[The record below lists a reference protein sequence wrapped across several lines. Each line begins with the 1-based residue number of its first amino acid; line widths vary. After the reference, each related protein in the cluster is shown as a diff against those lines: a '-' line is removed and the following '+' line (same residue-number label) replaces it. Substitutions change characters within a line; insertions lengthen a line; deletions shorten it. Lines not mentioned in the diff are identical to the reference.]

1 MLKRLALL
9 ITLSSLMLHA
19 SDLVKIYLNQGL
31 DAVGVAIEKELTQK
45 DFWLSEIGDKNI
57 SLGYYDDN
65 VAIVLTN
72 KTDKILRVYSYED
85 GKIRKDFE
93 QKEIITGLMGDKK
106 IEGDLKTPVGFYELG
121 RKFNP
126 GDPYYGPFAFA
137 TTYPNL
143 LDKVQGKT
151 GGGIWIHGYPLDGS
165 RLDEFKTRGC
175 IALFN
180 NNLEKFAQVV
190 QDKKVFVMTEE
201 KEKIR
206 AKKDQIASL
215 LADLFTWKLAWT
227 NSDTNTYLSFYDE
240 QEFKRFDKMKFEQ
253 FASMKK
259 SIFSRK
265 EDKKIK
271 FSDINISPY
280 PNLENETMYRISF
293 YEDYYTK
300 NYQFRGDKILYVKID
315 SKGKMKNFSRAINVF
330 NKN

>member
-1 MLKRLALL
+1 
-9 ITLSSLMLHA
+9 
-19 SDLVKIYLNQGL
+19 YLNQGL

-180 NNLEKFAQVV
+180 NNLEKFAKVV

-227 NSDTNTYLSFYDE
+227 NSDTNAYLSFYDE

-315 SKGKMKNFSRAINVF
+315 SKGKMKILAEQ
-330 NKN
+330 

>member
-206 AKKDQIASL
+206 AKKDQIAGL

-315 SKGKMKNFSRAINVF
+315 SKGKMKILAEQ
-330 NKN
+330 

>member
-1 MLKRLALL
+1 MLKKILAFYFICISALG
-9 ITLSSLMLHA
+9 A

-31 DAVGVAIEKELTQK
+31 DAVGVAIEKELTNK
-45 DFWLSEIGDKNI
+45 DFWLDEIGDRNI
-57 SLGYYDDN
+57 SLGYYDDD

-72 KTDKILRVYSYED
+72 KTDKILRVYSYSD
-85 GKIRKDFE
+85 GKIKQDFE
-93 QKEIITGLMGDKK
+93 QKAIITGLMGDKQV
-106 IEGDLKTPVGFYELG
+106 EGDLKTPVGFYELG

-151 GGGIWIHGYPLDGS
+151 GGGIWIHGYPLDGT

-180 NNLEKFAQVV
+180 ENLEEFAKVV
-190 QDKKVFVMTEE
+190 QDKKVFAMTEE
-201 KEKIR
+201 KEKVR
-206 AKKDQIASL
+206 AKKEDIAAL
-215 LADLFTWKLAWT
+215 LADLFVWKLAWT
-227 NSDTNTYLSFYDE
+227 DSDINTYLNFYDE
-240 QEFKRFDKMKFEQ
+240 KQFKRFDKMKFEQ

-280 PNLENETMYRISF
+280 PNVENETMYRISF

-300 NYQFRGDKILYVKID
+300 NYQFKGDKILYVKID
-315 SKGKMKNFSRAINVF
+315 SKGKMKILAEQ
-330 NKN
+330 

>member
-1 MLKRLALL
+1 MCISALG
-9 ITLSSLMLHA
+9 A

-31 DAVGVAIEKELTQK
+31 DAVGVAIEKELTNK
-45 DFWLSEIGDKNI
+45 DFWLDEIGDRNI
-57 SLGYYDDN
+57 SLGYYDDD

-72 KTDKILRVYSYED
+72 KTDKILRVYSYSD
-85 GKIRKDFE
+85 GKIKQDFE
-93 QKEIITGLMGDKK
+93 QKAIITGLMGDKQV
-106 IEGDLKTPVGFYELG
+106 EGDLKTPVGFYELG

-151 GGGIWIHGYPLDGS
+151 GGGIWIHGYPLDGT

-180 NNLEKFAQVV
+180 ENLEEFAKVV
-190 QDKKVFVMTEE
+190 QDKKVFAMTEE
-201 KEKIR
+201 KEKVR
-206 AKKDQIASL
+206 AKKEDIAAL
-215 LADLFTWKLAWT
+215 LADLFAWKLAWT
-227 NSDTNTYLSFYDE
+227 DSDINTYLNFYDE
-240 QEFKRFDKMKFEQ
+240 KQFKRFDKMKFEQ

-280 PNLENETMYRISF
+280 PNVENETMYRISF
-293 YEDYYTK
+293 YE
-300 NYQFRGDKILYVKID
+300 
-315 SKGKMKNFSRAINVF
+315 
-330 NKN
+330 

>member
-85 GKIRKDFE
+85 GTIRKDFE

-315 SKGKMKNFSRAINVF
+315 SKGKMKILAEQ
-330 NKN
+330 

>member
-1 MLKRLALL
+1 MLKKILAFYFICISALG
-9 ITLSSLMLHA
+9 A

-31 DAVGVAIEKELTQK
+31 DAVGVAIEKELTNK
-45 DFWLSEIGDKNI
+45 DFWLDEIGDRNI
-57 SLGYYDDN
+57 SLGYYDDD

-72 KTDKILRVYSYED
+72 KTDKILRVYSYSD
-85 GKIRKDFE
+85 GKIKQDFE
-93 QKEIITGLMGDKK
+93 QKAIITGLMGDKQV
-106 IEGDLKTPVGFYELG
+106 EGDLKTPVGFYELG

-151 GGGIWIHGYPLDGS
+151 GGGIWIHGYPLDGT

-180 NNLEKFAQVV
+180 ENLEEFAKVV
-190 QDKKVFVMTEE
+190 QDKKVFAMTEE
-201 KEKIR
+201 KEKVR
-206 AKKDQIASL
+206 AKKEDIAAL
-215 LADLFTWKLAWT
+215 LADLFAWKLAWT
-227 NSDTNTYLSFYDE
+227 DSDINTYLNFYDE
-240 QEFKRFDKMKFEQ
+240 KQFKRFDKMKFEQ

-280 PNLENETMYRISF
+280 PNVENETMYRISF

-300 NYQFRGDKILYVKID
+300 NYQFKGDKILYVKID
-315 SKGKMKNFSRAINVF
+315 S
-330 NKN
+330 

>member
-1 MLKRLALL
+1 MLKKILAFYFICISALG
-9 ITLSSLMLHA
+9 A

-31 DAVGVAIEKELTQK
+31 DAVGVAIEKELTNK
-45 DFWLSEIGDKNI
+45 DFWLDEIGDRNI
-57 SLGYYDDN
+57 SLGYYDDD

-72 KTDKILRVYSYED
+72 KTDKILRVYSYSD
-85 GKIRKDFE
+85 GKIKQDFE
-93 QKEIITGLMGDKK
+93 QKAIITGLMGDKQV
-106 IEGDLKTPVGFYELG
+106 EGDLKTPVGFYELG

-126 GDPYYGPFAFA
+126 GDSYYGPFAFA

-151 GGGIWIHGYPLDGS
+151 GGGIWIHGYPLDGT

-180 NNLEKFAQVV
+180 ENLEEFAKVV
-190 QDKKVFVMTEE
+190 QDKKVFAMTEE
-201 KEKIR
+201 KEKVR
-206 AKKDQIASL
+206 AKKEDIAAL
-215 LADLFTWKLAWT
+215 LADLFAWKLAWT
-227 NSDTNTYLSFYDE
+227 DSDINTYLNFYDE
-240 QEFKRFDKMKFEQ
+240 KQFKRFDKMKFEQ

-280 PNLENETMYRISF
+280 PNVENETMYRISF

-300 NYQFRGDKILYVKID
+300 NYQFKGDKILYVKID
-315 SKGKMKNFSRAINVF
+315 SKGKMKILAEQ
-330 NKN
+330 

>member
-215 LADLFTWKLAWT
+215 LVDLFTWKLAWT

-315 SKGKMKNFSRAINVF
+315 SKGKMKILAEQ
-330 NKN
+330 

>member
-1 MLKRLALL
+1 MLKKILAFYFICISALG
-9 ITLSSLMLHA
+9 A

-31 DAVGVAIEKELTQK
+31 DAVGVAIEKELTNK
-45 DFWLSEIGDKNI
+45 DFWLDEIGDRNI
-57 SLGYYDDN
+57 SLGYYNDD

-72 KTDKILRVYSYED
+72 KTDKILRVYSYSD
-85 GKIRKDFE
+85 GKIKQDFE
-93 QKEIITGLMGDKK
+93 QKAIITGLMGDKQV
-106 IEGDLKTPVGFYELG
+106 EGDLKTPVGFYELG

-151 GGGIWIHGYPLDGS
+151 GGGIWIHGYPLDGT

-180 NNLEKFAQVV
+180 ENLEEFAKVV
-190 QDKKVFVMTEE
+190 QDKKVFAMTEE
-201 KEKIR
+201 KEKVR
-206 AKKDQIASL
+206 AKKEDIAAL
-215 LADLFTWKLAWT
+215 LADLFAWKLAWT
-227 NSDTNTYLSFYDE
+227 DSDINTYLNFYDE
-240 QEFKRFDKMKFEQ
+240 KQFKRFDKMKFEQ

-271 FSDINISPY
+271 FLDINISPY
-280 PNLENETMYRISF
+280 PNVENETMYRISF

-300 NYQFRGDKILYVKID
+300 NYQFKGDKILYVKID
-315 SKGKMKNFSRAINVF
+315 SKGKMKILAEQ
-330 NKN
+330 

>member
-1 MLKRLALL
+1 MLKRLSLL

-315 SKGKMKNFSRAINVF
+315 SKGKMKILAEQ
-330 NKN
+330 

>member
-1 MLKRLALL
+1 MLKKILAFYFICISALG
-9 ITLSSLMLHA
+9 A

-31 DAVGVAIEKELTQK
+31 DAVGVAIEKELTNK
-45 DFWLSEIGDKNI
+45 DFWLDEIGDRNI
-57 SLGYYDDN
+57 SLGYYNDD

-72 KTDKILRVYSYED
+72 KTDKILRVYSYSD
-85 GKIRKDFE
+85 GKIKQDFE
-93 QKEIITGLMGDKK
+93 QKAIITGLMGDKQV
-106 IEGDLKTPVGFYELG
+106 EGDLKTPVGFYELG

-151 GGGIWIHGYPLDGS
+151 GGGIWIHGYPLDGT

-180 NNLEKFAQVV
+180 ENLEEFAKVV
-190 QDKKVFVMTEE
+190 QDKKVFAITEE
-201 KEKIR
+201 KEKVR
-206 AKKDQIASL
+206 AKKEDIAAL
-215 LADLFTWKLAWT
+215 LADLFAWKLAWT
-227 NSDTNTYLSFYDE
+227 DSDINTYLNFYDE
-240 QEFKRFDKMKFEQ
+240 KQFKRFDKMKFEQ

-280 PNLENETMYRISF
+280 PNVENETMYRISF

-300 NYQFRGDKILYVKID
+300 NYQFKGDKILYVKID
-315 SKGKMKNFSRAINVF
+315 SKGKMKILAEQ
-330 NKN
+330 

>member
-1 MLKRLALL
+1 
-9 ITLSSLMLHA
+9 A

-31 DAVGVAIEKELTQK
+31 DAVGVAIEKELTNK
-45 DFWLSEIGDKNI
+45 DFWLDEIGDRNI
-57 SLGYYDDN
+57 SLGYYDDD

-72 KTDKILRVYSYED
+72 KTDKILRVYSYSD
-85 GKIRKDFE
+85 GKIKQDFE
-93 QKEIITGLMGDKK
+93 QKAIITGLMGDKQV
-106 IEGDLKTPVGFYELG
+106 EGDLKTPVGFYELG

-151 GGGIWIHGYPLDGS
+151 GGGIWIHGYPLDGT

-180 NNLEKFAQVV
+180 ENLEEFAKVV
-190 QDKKVFVMTEE
+190 QDKKVFAMTEE
-201 KEKIR
+201 KEKVR
-206 AKKDQIASL
+206 AKKEDIAAL
-215 LADLFTWKLAWT
+215 LADLFAWKLAWT
-227 NSDTNTYLSFYDE
+227 DSDINTYLNFYDE
-240 QEFKRFDKMKFEQ
+240 KQFKRFDKMKFEQ

-280 PNLENETMYRISF
+280 PNVENETMYRISF

-300 NYQFRGDKILYVKID
+300 NYQFKGDKILYVKID
-315 SKGKMKNFSRAINVF
+315 SKGKMKILAEQ
-330 NKN
+330 

>member
-1 MLKRLALL
+1 MLKRIALL

-215 LADLFTWKLAWT
+215 LADLFKWKLAWT

-315 SKGKMKNFSRAINVF
+315 SKGKMKILAEQ
-330 NKN
+330 

>member
-1 MLKRLALL
+1 MLKKILAFYFICISALG
-9 ITLSSLMLHA
+9 A

-31 DAVGVAIEKELTQK
+31 DAVGVAIEKELTNK
-45 DFWLSEIGDKNI
+45 DFWLDEIGDRNI
-57 SLGYYDDN
+57 SLGYYDDD

-72 KTDKILRVYSYED
+72 KTDKILRVYSYSD
-85 GKIRKDFE
+85 GKIKQDFE
-93 QKEIITGLMGDKK
+93 QKAIITGLMGDKQV
-106 IEGDLKTPVGFYELG
+106 EGDLKTPVGFYELG

-151 GGGIWIHGYPLDGS
+151 GGGIWIHGYPLDGT

-180 NNLEKFAQVV
+180 ENLEEFAKVV
-190 QDKKVFVMTEE
+190 QDKKVFAMTEE
-201 KEKIR
+201 KEKVR
-206 AKKDQIASL
+206 AKKEDIAAL
-215 LADLFTWKLAWT
+215 LAELFAWKLAWT
-227 NSDTNTYLSFYDE
+227 DSDINTYLNFYDE
-240 QEFKRFDKMKFEQ
+240 KQFKRFDKMKFEQ

-280 PNLENETMYRISF
+280 PNVENETMYRISF

-300 NYQFRGDKILYVKID
+300 NYQFKGDKILYVKID
-315 SKGKMKNFSRAINVF
+315 SKGKMKILAEQ
-330 NKN
+330 

>member
-1 MLKRLALL
+1 M
-9 ITLSSLMLHA
+9 
-19 SDLVKIYLNQGL
+19 
-31 DAVGVAIEKELTQK
+31 
-45 DFWLSEIGDKNI
+45 DKNI
-57 SLGYYDDN
+57 IIGAMTALITPFKNGKVDEQ
-65 VAIVLTN
+65 
-72 KTDKILRVYSYED
+72 SYARLI
-85 GKIRKDFE
+85 KR
-93 QKEIITGLMGDKK
+93 Q
-106 IEGDLKTPVGFYELG
+106 IENGIDAVVPVGTTGESATLTHEEHRTCIEIAVETCKG
-121 RKFNP
+121 TKVKVLAGAGSNATHEAVGLAKFAKEH
-126 GDPYYGPFAFA
+126 GADGILSVAPYY
-137 TTYPNL
+137 NN
-143 LDKVQGKT
+143 
-151 GGGIWIHGYPLDGS
+151 PLDGS

-180 NNLEKFAQVV
+180 NNLEKFAKVV

-227 NSDTNTYLSFYDE
+227 NSDTNAYLSFYDE

-300 NYQFRGDKILYVKID
+300 NYRFRGDKILYVKID
-315 SKGKMKNFSRAINVF
+315 SKGKMKILAEQ
-330 NKN
+330 

>member
-1 MLKRLALL
+1 MLKKILAFYFICISALG
-9 ITLSSLMLHA
+9 A

-31 DAVGVAIEKELTQK
+31 DAVGVAIEKELTNK
-45 DFWLSEIGDKNI
+45 DFWLDEIGDRNI
-57 SLGYYDDN
+57 SLGYYDDD
-65 VAIVLTN
+65 VVIVLTN
-72 KTDKILRVYSYED
+72 KTDKILRVYSYSD
-85 GKIRKDFE
+85 GKIKQDFE
-93 QKEIITGLMGDKK
+93 QKAIITGLMGDKQV
-106 IEGDLKTPVGFYELG
+106 EGDLKTPVGFYELG

-151 GGGIWIHGYPLDGS
+151 GGGIWIHGYPLNGT

-180 NNLEKFAQVV
+180 ENLEEFAKVV
-190 QDKKVFVMTEE
+190 QDKKVFAMTEE
-201 KEKIR
+201 KEKVR
-206 AKKDQIASL
+206 AKKEDIAAL
-215 LADLFTWKLAWT
+215 LADLFAWKLAWT
-227 NSDTNTYLSFYDE
+227 DSDINTYLNFYDE
-240 QEFKRFDKMKFEQ
+240 KQFKRFDKMKFEQ

-280 PNLENETMYRISF
+280 PNVENETMYRISF

-300 NYQFRGDKILYVKID
+300 NYQFKGDKILYVKID
-315 SKGKMKNFSRAINVF
+315 SKGKMKILAEQ
-330 NKN
+330 

>member
-1 MLKRLALL
+1 M
-9 ITLSSLMLHA
+9 HA

-180 NNLEKFAQVV
+180 NNLEKFAKVV

-227 NSDTNTYLSFYDE
+227 NSDTNAYLSFYDE

-315 SKGKMKNFSRAINVF
+315 SKGKMKILAEQ
-330 NKN
+330 

>member
-1 MLKRLALL
+1 MLKKILAFYFICISALG
-9 ITLSSLMLHA
+9 A

-31 DAVGVAIEKELTQK
+31 DAVGVAIEKELTNK
-45 DFWLSEIGDKNI
+45 DFWLDEIGDRNI
-57 SLGYYDDN
+57 SLGYYNDD
-65 VAIVLTN
+65 VAIALTN
-72 KTDKILRVYSYED
+72 KTDKILRVYSYSD
-85 GKIRKDFE
+85 GKIKQDFE
-93 QKEIITGLMGDKK
+93 QKAIITGLMGDKQV
-106 IEGDLKTPVGFYELG
+106 EGDLKTPVGFYELG

-151 GGGIWIHGYPLDGS
+151 GGGIWIHGYPLDGT

-180 NNLEKFAQVV
+180 ENLEEFAKVV
-190 QDKKVFVMTEE
+190 QDKKVFAMTEE
-201 KEKIR
+201 KEKVR
-206 AKKDQIASL
+206 AKKEDIAAL
-215 LADLFTWKLAWT
+215 LADLFAWKLAWT
-227 NSDTNTYLSFYDE
+227 DSDINTYLNFYDE
-240 QEFKRFDKMKFEQ
+240 KQFKRFDKMKFEQ

-280 PNLENETMYRISF
+280 PNVENETMYRISF

-300 NYQFRGDKILYVKID
+300 NYQFKGDKILYVKID
-315 SKGKMKNFSRAINVF
+315 SKGKMKILAEQ
-330 NKN
+330 

>member
-9 ITLSSLMLHA
+9 ITLSSLMLYA

-240 QEFKRFDKMKFEQ
+240 QEFKHFDKMKFEQ

-315 SKGKMKNFSRAINVF
+315 SKGKMKILAEQ
-330 NKN
+330 

>member
-1 MLKRLALL
+1 MLKRLTLL
-9 ITLSSLMLHA
+9 ITLSIMILHA

-93 QKEIITGLMGDKK
+93 QKDIITGLMGDKK

-180 NNLEKFAQVV
+180 NNLEKFAKVV

-227 NSDTNTYLSFYDE
+227 NSDTNAYLSFYDE

-315 SKGKMKNFSRAINVF
+315 SKGKMKILAEQ
-330 NKN
+330 

>member
-280 PNLENETMYRISF
+280 PNLKNETMYRISF

-315 SKGKMKNFSRAINVF
+315 SKGKMKILAEQ
-330 NKN
+330 

>member
-1 MLKRLALL
+1 M
-9 ITLSSLMLHA
+9 HA

-315 SKGKMKNFSRAINVF
+315 SKGKMKILAEQ
-330 NKN
+330 

>member
-1 MLKRLALL
+1 
-9 ITLSSLMLHA
+9 
-19 SDLVKIYLNQGL
+19 
-31 DAVGVAIEKELTQK
+31 AIEKELTNK
-45 DFWLSEIGDKNI
+45 DFWLDEIGDRNI
-57 SLGYYDDN
+57 SLGYYDDD

-72 KTDKILRVYSYED
+72 KTDKILRVYSYSD
-85 GKIRKDFE
+85 GKIKQDFE
-93 QKEIITGLMGDKK
+93 QKAIITGLMGDKQV
-106 IEGDLKTPVGFYELG
+106 EGDLKTPVGFYELG

-151 GGGIWIHGYPLDGS
+151 GGGIWIHGYPLDGT

-180 NNLEKFAQVV
+180 ENLEEFAKVV
-190 QDKKVFVMTEE
+190 QDKKVFAMTEE
-201 KEKIR
+201 KEKVR
-206 AKKDQIASL
+206 AKKEDIAAL
-215 LADLFTWKLAWT
+215 LADLFAWKLAWT
-227 NSDTNTYLSFYDE
+227 DSDINTYLNFYDE
-240 QEFKRFDKMKFEQ
+240 KQFKRFDKMKFEQ

-280 PNLENETMYRISF
+280 PNVENETMYRISF

-300 NYQFRGDKILYVKID
+300 NYQFKGDKILYVKID
-315 SKGKMKNFSRAINVF
+315 SKGKMKILAEQ
-330 NKN
+330 

>member
-1 MLKRLALL
+1 MLKKILAFYFICISALG
-9 ITLSSLMLHA
+9 A

-31 DAVGVAIEKELTQK
+31 DAVGVAIEKELTNK
-45 DFWLSEIGDKNI
+45 DFWLDEIGDRNI
-57 SLGYYDDN
+57 SLGYYDDD

-72 KTDKILRVYSYED
+72 KTDKILRVYSYSD
-85 GKIRKDFE
+85 GKIKQDFE
-93 QKEIITGLMGDKK
+93 QKAIITGLMGDKQV
-106 IEGDLKTPVGFYELG
+106 EGDLKTPVGFYELG

-151 GGGIWIHGYPLDGS
+151 GGGIWIHGYPLDGT

-180 NNLEKFAQVV
+180 ENLEEFAKVV
-190 QDKKVFVMTEE
+190 QDKKVFAMTEE
-201 KEKIR
+201 KEKVR
-206 AKKDQIASL
+206 AKKEDIAAL
-215 LADLFTWKLAWT
+215 LADLFAWKLAWT
-227 NSDTNTYLSFYDE
+227 DSDINTYLNFYDE
-240 QEFKRFDKMKFEQ
+240 KQFKRFDKMKFEQ

-280 PNLENETMYRISF
+280 P
-293 YEDYYTK
+293 
-300 NYQFRGDKILYVKID
+300 
-315 SKGKMKNFSRAINVF
+315 
-330 NKN
+330 

>member
-300 NYQFRGDKILYVKID
+300 NYQFRGDKILYV
-315 SKGKMKNFSRAINVF
+315 
-330 NKN
+330 

>member
-1 MLKRLALL
+1 MCISALG
-9 ITLSSLMLHA
+9 A

-31 DAVGVAIEKELTQK
+31 DAVGVAIEKELTNK
-45 DFWLSEIGDKNI
+45 DFWLDEIGDRNI
-57 SLGYYDDN
+57 SLGYYDDD

-72 KTDKILRVYSYED
+72 KTDKILRVYSYSD
-85 GKIRKDFE
+85 GKIKQDFE
-93 QKEIITGLMGDKK
+93 QKAIITGLMGDKQV
-106 IEGDLKTPVGFYELG
+106 EGDLKTPVGFYELG

-126 GDPYYGPFAFA
+126 GDPYYGSFAFA

-151 GGGIWIHGYPLDGS
+151 GGGIWIHGYPLDGT

-180 NNLEKFAQVV
+180 ENLEEFAKVV
-190 QDKKVFVMTEE
+190 QDKKVFAMTEE
-201 KEKIR
+201 KEKVR
-206 AKKDQIASL
+206 AKKEDIAAL
-215 LADLFTWKLAWT
+215 LADLFAWKLAWT
-227 NSDTNTYLSFYDE
+227 DSDINTYLNFYDE
-240 QEFKRFDKMKFEQ
+240 KQFKRFDKMKFEQ

-280 PNLENETMYRISF
+280 PNVENETMYRISF

-300 NYQFRGDKILYVKID
+300 NYQFKGDKILYVKID
-315 SKGKMKNFSRAINVF
+315 SKGKMKILAEQ
-330 NKN
+330 

>member
-1 MLKRLALL
+1 MLKKILAFYFICISALG
-9 ITLSSLMLHA
+9 A

-31 DAVGVAIEKELTQK
+31 DAVGVAIEKELTNK
-45 DFWLSEIGDKNI
+45 DFWLDEIGNRNI
-57 SLGYYDDN
+57 SLGYYNDD

-72 KTDKILRVYSYED
+72 KTDKILRVYSYSD
-85 GKIRKDFE
+85 GKIKQDFE
-93 QKEIITGLMGDKK
+93 QKAIITGLMGDKQV
-106 IEGDLKTPVGFYELG
+106 EGDLKTPVGFYELG

-151 GGGIWIHGYPLDGS
+151 GGGIWIHGYPLDGT

-180 NNLEKFAQVV
+180 ENLEEFAKVV
-190 QDKKVFVMTEE
+190 QDKKVFAMTEE
-201 KEKIR
+201 KEKVR
-206 AKKDQIASL
+206 AKKEDIAAL
-215 LADLFTWKLAWT
+215 LADLFAWKLAWT
-227 NSDTNTYLSFYDE
+227 DSDINTYLNFYDE
-240 QEFKRFDKMKFEQ
+240 KQFKRFDKMKFEQ

-280 PNLENETMYRISF
+280 PNVENETMYRISF

-300 NYQFRGDKILYVKID
+300 NYQFKGDKILYVKID
-315 SKGKMKNFSRAINVF
+315 SKGKMKILAEQ
-330 NKN
+330 

>member
-65 VAIVLTN
+65 VAIVFTN

-315 SKGKMKNFSRAINVF
+315 SKGKMKILAEQ
-330 NKN
+330 

>member
-1 MLKRLALL
+1 
-9 ITLSSLMLHA
+9 
-19 SDLVKIYLNQGL
+19 
-31 DAVGVAIEKELTQK
+31 
-45 DFWLSEIGDKNI
+45 
-57 SLGYYDDN
+57 
-65 VAIVLTN
+65 
-72 KTDKILRVYSYED
+72 LRVYSYED

-180 NNLEKFAQVV
+180 NNLEKFAKVV

-227 NSDTNTYLSFYDE
+227 NSDTNAYLSFYDE

-300 NYQFRGDKILYVKID
+300 NYRFRGDKILYVKID
-315 SKGKMKNFSRAINVF
+315 SKGKMKILAEQ
-330 NKN
+330 

>member
-65 VAIVLTN
+65 VAIVLAN

-93 QKEIITGLMGDKK
+93 QKDIITGLMGDKK

-315 SKGKMKNFSRAINVF
+315 SKGKMKILAEQ
-330 NKN
+330 

>member
-19 SDLVKIYLNQGL
+19 SDFVKIYLNQGL

-315 SKGKMKNFSRAINVF
+315 SKGKMKILAEQ
-330 NKN
+330 

>member
-1 MLKRLALL
+1 MLKKILAFYFICISALG
-9 ITLSSLMLHA
+9 A

-31 DAVGVAIEKELTQK
+31 DAVGVAIEKELTNK
-45 DFWLSEIGDKNI
+45 DFWLDEIGDRNI
-57 SLGYYDDN
+57 SLGYYNDD

-72 KTDKILRVYSYED
+72 KTDKILRVYSYSD
-85 GKIRKDFE
+85 GKIKQDFE
-93 QKEIITGLMGDKK
+93 QKAIITGLMGDKQV
-106 IEGDLKTPVGFYELG
+106 EGDLKTPVGFYELG

-151 GGGIWIHGYPLDGS
+151 GGGIWIHGYPLDGT

-180 NNLEKFAQVV
+180 ENLEEFAKVV
-190 QDKKVFVMTEE
+190 QDKKVFAMTEE
-201 KEKIR
+201 KEKVR
-206 AKKDQIASL
+206 AKKEDIAAL
-215 LADLFTWKLAWT
+215 LADLFAWKLAWT
-227 NSDTNTYLSFYDE
+227 DSDINTYLNFYDE
-240 QEFKRFDKMKFEQ
+240 KQFKRFDKMKFEQ

-280 PNLENETMYRISF
+280 PNVENETMYRISF
-293 YEDYYTK
+293 YEDYY
-300 NYQFRGDKILYVKID
+300 
-315 SKGKMKNFSRAINVF
+315 
-330 NKN
+330 

>member
-1 MLKRLALL
+1 MLKKILAFYFIYISALG
-9 ITLSSLMLHA
+9 A

-31 DAVGVAIEKELTQK
+31 DAVGVAIEKELTNK
-45 DFWLSEIGDKNI
+45 DFWLDEIGDRNI
-57 SLGYYDDN
+57 SLGYYDDD

-72 KTDKILRVYSYED
+72 KTDKILRVYSYSD
-85 GKIRKDFE
+85 GKIKQDFE
-93 QKEIITGLMGDKK
+93 QKAIITGLMGDKQV
-106 IEGDLKTPVGFYELG
+106 EGDLKTPVGFYELG

-151 GGGIWIHGYPLDGS
+151 GGGIWIHGYPLDGT

-180 NNLEKFAQVV
+180 ENLEEFAKVV
-190 QDKKVFVMTEE
+190 QDKKVFAMTEE
-201 KEKIR
+201 KEKVR
-206 AKKDQIASL
+206 AKKEDIAAL
-215 LADLFTWKLAWT
+215 LADLFAWKLAWT
-227 NSDTNTYLSFYDE
+227 DSDINTYLNFYDE
-240 QEFKRFDKMKFEQ
+240 KQFKRFDKMKFEQ

-280 PNLENETMYRISF
+280 PNVENETMYRISF

-300 NYQFRGDKILYVKID
+300 NYQFKGDKILYVKID
-315 SKGKMKNFSRAINVF
+315 SKGKMKILAEQ
-330 NKN
+330 

>member
-300 NYQFRGDKILYVKID
+300 NYQFRGNKILYVKID
-315 SKGKMKNFSRAINVF
+315 SKGKMKILAEQ
-330 NKN
+330 

>member
-240 QEFKRFDKMKFEQ
+240 QEFKRFDKMKFKQ

-315 SKGKMKNFSRAINVF
+315 SKGKMKILAEQ
-330 NKN
+330 

>member
-1 MLKRLALL
+1 MLKKILAFYFICISALG
-9 ITLSSLMLHA
+9 A

-31 DAVGVAIEKELTQK
+31 DAVGVAIEKELTNK
-45 DFWLSEIGDKNI
+45 DFWLDEIGDRNI
-57 SLGYYDDN
+57 SLGYYNDD

-72 KTDKILRVYSYED
+72 KTDKILRVYSYSD
-85 GKIRKDFE
+85 GKIKQDFE
-93 QKEIITGLMGDKK
+93 QKAIITGLMGDKQV
-106 IEGDLKTPVGFYELG
+106 EEDLKTPVGFYELG

-151 GGGIWIHGYPLDGS
+151 GGGIWIHGYPLDGT

-180 NNLEKFAQVV
+180 ENLEEFAKVV
-190 QDKKVFVMTEE
+190 QDKKVFAMTEE
-201 KEKIR
+201 KEKVR
-206 AKKDQIASL
+206 AKKEDIAAL
-215 LADLFTWKLAWT
+215 LADLFAWKLAWT
-227 NSDTNTYLSFYDE
+227 DSDINTYLNFYDE
-240 QEFKRFDKMKFEQ
+240 KQFKRFDKMKFEQ

-280 PNLENETMYRISF
+280 PNVENETMYRISF

-300 NYQFRGDKILYVKID
+300 NYQFKGDKILYVKID
-315 SKGKMKNFSRAINVF
+315 SKGKMKILAEQ
-330 NKN
+330 